1 VEKQLVE
8 LIEIA
13 IGKEEEARHFYM
25 DLSKTIGDQP
35 TKEAILWI
43 ADEEAK
49 HKKFLIDYRDGR
61 LGMDKLRISEITYY
75 KIAEHQK
82 EPEVNPDMKRDEVF
96 LLAAHRELKAY
107 QFYTDLAKLH
117 PGGTAK
123 EMLLRMASE
132 EMKHKEKME
141 YLYTNAAF
149 PQTDG
154 G

>member
-1 VEKQLVE
+1 MEKQLLE

-13 IGKEEEARHFYM
+13 IGKEEEAHHFYL
-25 DLSKTIGDQP
+25 DLSKKILDEP
-35 TKEAILWI
+35 TRDAILWI

-61 LGMDKLRISEITYY
+61 LGTDKLRINEITYY

-82 EPEVNPDMKRDEVF
+82 EPEAAPDIKREDVF
-96 LLAAHRELKAY
+96 LLAAHRELKAF
-107 QFYTDLAKLH
+107 QFYTELAELH
-117 PGGTAK
+117 PGGIAK